1 MIPGGHGSPALPIR
15 WSERIFDGVR
25 HARVTRVVR
34 GVPGECRTTEVTRP
48 GSAVPQQIVRP
59 CSSWKPPVPPFSRSV
74 RQSRLV
80 RDVSHKMGSAMVKV
94 DLVARTAEAANLKSP
109 AAQDAV
115 DALFE
120 SVVSALARGDRV
132 ALRRFWVFHT
142 RPRRTGIARNPR
154 TNQLVRIPA
163 GREVCFRPA
172 TNLRRLP
179 GDN

>member
-1 MIPGGHGSPALPIR
+1 
-15 WSERIFDGVR
+15 
-25 HARVTRVVR
+25 
-34 GVPGECRTTEVTRP
+34 
-48 GSAVPQQIVRP
+48 
-59 CSSWKPPVPPFSRSV
+59 
-74 RQSRLV
+74 
-80 RDVSHKMGSAMVKV
+80 MVKV

-132 ALRRFWVFHT
+132 ALRRFGVFHT

-163 GREVCFRPA
+163 GREVRFRPA

-179 GDN
+179 GDS